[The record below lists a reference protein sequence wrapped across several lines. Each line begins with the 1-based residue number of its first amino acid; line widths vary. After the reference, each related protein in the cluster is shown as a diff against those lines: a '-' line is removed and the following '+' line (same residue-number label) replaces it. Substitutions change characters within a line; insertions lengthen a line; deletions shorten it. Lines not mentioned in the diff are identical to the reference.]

1 MRQRQLSRRSLQLP
15 PRRPS
20 KMLQQ
25 CTRLVLERL
34 ARLQSSLRQR
44 LPQLSRCITQLKL
57 VTIMSRVA
65 SSMIFKKLLIM
76 VETLMS

>member
-1 MRQRQLSRRSLQLP
+1 
-15 PRRPS
+15 
-20 KMLQQ
+20 MLQQ
-25 CTRLVLERL
+25 CTRLALERL

-44 LPQLSRCITQLKL
+44 LPQLNRCITQLKL
-57 VTIMSRVA
+57 VTIMSRMA